1 MEKPMSEAAKAAFR
15 KASLGSE
22 NSAYEV
28 VAALDPEYF
37 EKLTALYVDGTFER
51 DGALSRKVKEL
62 IMVGITCAMSVPLGI
77 RLHSERAMAAG
88 ATPREILE
96 AMEVAVVPAGMPG
109 LWVGV
114 ETLQQVLKAK
124 GQEFK

>member
-1 MEKPMSEAAKAAFR
+1 
-15 KASLGSE
+15 
-22 NSAYEV
+22 
-28 VAALDPEYF
+28 
-37 EKLTALYVDGTFER
+37 
-51 DGALSRKVKEL
+51 
-62 IMVGITCAMSVPLGI
+62 MVGITCAMSVPLGI
-77 RLHSERAMAAG
+77 RLHSGRAMAAG
-88 ATPREILE
+88 ATPREVLE